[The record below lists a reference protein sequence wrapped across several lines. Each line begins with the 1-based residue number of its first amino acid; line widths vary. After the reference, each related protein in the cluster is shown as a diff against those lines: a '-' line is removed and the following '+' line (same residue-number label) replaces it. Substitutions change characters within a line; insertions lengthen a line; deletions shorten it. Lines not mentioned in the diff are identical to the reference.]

1 MSKVDQKIIARFDEL
16 IAKGENPSIY
26 RPQFMPFGFQPND
39 GSYIA
44 VESSFAYG
52 WRADVVDLLFRVMGK
67 ESSYYH
73 HLESMINQGF
83 DFSLPSNIKSATG
96 ILKSAKEAYKNGYLF
111 DLRKL
116 VEAEI
121 FDDLLEQAEQ
131 LLKDGYFIP
140 AAVLAGCVLEDGLR
154 KLCDK
159 EGITLPDQP
168 KLNWMNDELAKK
180 NVYNALTK
188 KNVTTLSALRN
199 DAAHGKW
206 VGLTG
211 RDAQQMKD
219 EVGRMI
225 PAVRSFLEYQLT

>member
-1 MSKVDQKIIARFDEL
+1 LIESDFAAGFKVSGLNL
-16 IAKGENPSIY
+16 IGMV
-26 RPQFMPFGFQPND
+26 F
-39 GSYIA
+39 
-44 VESSFAYG
+44 
-52 WRADVVDLLFRVMGK
+52 GK
-67 ESSYYH
+67 ESDHYSTFVSYTALNLLGYTD
-73 HLESMINQGF
+73 SM
-83 DFSLPSNIKSATG
+83 KSAVG
-96 ILKSAKEAYKNGYLF
+96 ILKAAKEDYEKGYLF

-131 LLKDGYFIP
+131 LLKEGYFIP

-154 KLCDK
+154 KLCDR
-159 EGITLPDQP
+159 ESITLPDQP

-180 NVYNALTK
+180 TVYNALTK
-188 KNVTTLSALRN
+188 KSVTSLSALRN

-225 PAVRSFLEYQLT
+225 PAVRSFLEYHLS

>member
-16 IAKGENPSIY
+16 IERGENPSTRTGGYSGDTIV
-26 RPQFMPFGFQPND
+26 QGDFLFTWKTNTL
-39 GSYIA
+39 S
-44 VESSFAYG
+44 
-52 WRADVVDLLFRVMGK
+52 LLGKVMGI
-67 ESSYYH
+67 ESVHYTNFDKLDTAS
-73 HLESMINQGF
+73 LEQ
-83 DFSLPSNIKSATG
+83 LYKLKKAVG
-96 ILKSAKEAYKNGYLF
+96 ILKAAKEDYGNGYLF

-131 LLKDGYFIP
+131 LLNEGYYIP

-154 KLCDK
+154 KLCDR

-188 KNVTTLSALRN
+188 KNVTSLAAIRN

-211 RDAQQMKD
+211 HDAQQMKD

-225 PAVRSFLEYQLT
+225 PAVRSFLEYHLS